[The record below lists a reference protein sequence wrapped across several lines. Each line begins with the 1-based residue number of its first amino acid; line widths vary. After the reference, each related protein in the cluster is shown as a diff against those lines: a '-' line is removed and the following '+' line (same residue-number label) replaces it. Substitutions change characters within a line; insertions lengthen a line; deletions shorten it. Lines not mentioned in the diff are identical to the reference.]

1 MSSVPDHCNKMSQFF
16 GQAVY
21 TKFIFTLVENED
33 YYDGFFNTLTVA
45 SISTQT

>member
-1 MSSVPDHCNKMSQFF
+1 MSSIPDDCNKVSQFF

-21 TKFIFTLVENED
+21 TKLIFTLVENEG
-33 YYDGFFNTLTVA
+33 YYDGFFKTLTVA